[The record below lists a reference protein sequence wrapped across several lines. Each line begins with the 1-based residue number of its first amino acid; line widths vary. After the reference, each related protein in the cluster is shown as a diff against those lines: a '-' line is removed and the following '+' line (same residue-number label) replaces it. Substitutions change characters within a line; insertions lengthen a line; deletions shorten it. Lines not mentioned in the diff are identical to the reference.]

1 MLSFVLSRLLG
12 EIFIIISWCFFKSVV
27 AASQQ
32 IEYKVIFFFSLQ
44 YVEKLEKIL
53 RFVIKEKAL
62 SLDDLDN
69 IWAAQVCGFLFFVVF
84 LSLINKLHL

>member
-12 EIFIIISWCFFKSVV
+12 EIFIMVSWCLFKSHAGCLSTDRVWGY
-27 AASQQ
+27 
-32 IEYKVIFFFSLQ
+32 IFFSLQ

-69 IWAAQVCGFLFFVVF
+69 IWAAQVCVFYFFDF
-84 LSLINKLHL
+84 LSLMNKLHF

>member
-1 MLSFVLSRLLG
+1 M
-12 EIFIIISWCFFKSVV
+12 
-27 AASQQ
+27 AACQQ
-32 IEYKVIFFFSLQ
+32 IEFEVIFFFSLQ

-69 IWAAQVCGFLFFVVF
+69 IWAAQVCVFHFFDF
-84 LSLINKLHL
+84 LSLMNKLHF

>member
-1 MLSFVLSRLLG
+1 MPRSSRAML
-12 EIFIIISWCFFKSVV
+12 
-27 AASQQ
+27 AACQQ
-32 IEYKVIFFFSLQ
+32 IEFEVIFFFSLQ

-69 IWAAQVCGFLFFVVF
+69 IWAAQVCVFYFFDF
-84 LSLINKLHL
+84 LSLMNKLHF

>member
-1 MLSFVLSRLLG
+1 M
-12 EIFIIISWCFFKSVV
+12 V
-27 AASQQ
+27 AACQQ
-32 IEYKVIFFFSLQ
+32 IEFEVIFFFSLQ

-69 IWAAQVCGFLFFVVF
+69 IWAAQVCAFYFFDF
-84 LSLINKLHL
+84 LSLMNKLHF